1 MKTYRG
7 GPESRLLWPAGPEE
21 KLGRWVRIRSVWR
34 KVGDVDMYG
43 LNYWTHVCFILDT
56 KFRDV
61 KISINGEEPISITD
75 EEIMIEAPNDL
86 KNGFKIGQSDQAEGP
101 KQFVGSI
108 TNIKFFEYHE
118 KLDIKEVTKNLCIF
132 RENLWADSQWLTYGK
147 IEETVAD
154 EGDVCRQSRTYQIS
168 APINMS
174 WIEAIET
181 CRKLGSGKMTEIQD
195 QDHLDYTVRRFNN
208 LKDQCEA
215 IWTPLTDENVEG
227 KFVSEI
233 TGELAGFLPWDTLEK
248 GSAVKDEFLATK

>member
-1 MKTYRG
+1 MTGRG
-7 GPESRLLWPAGPEE
+7 
-21 KLGRWVRIRSVWR
+21 
-34 KVGDVDMYG
+34 Y
-43 LNYWTHVCFILDT
+43 
-56 KFRDV
+56 
-61 KISINGEEPISITD
+61 
-75 EEIMIEAPNDL
+75 
-86 KNGFKIGQSDQAEGP
+86 
-101 KQFVGSI
+101 
-108 TNIKFFEYHE
+108 FFEYHE

-174 WIEAIET
+174 WIEGIET

-195 QDHLDYTVRRFNN
+195 QDHLDYTVRRFIN

-227 KFVSEI
+227 RFVSEI
-233 TGELAGFLPWDTLEK
+233 TGELAGFLPWDTLEPD
-248 GSAVKDEFLATK
+248 GFEQQNYIIIQVATKKYKDWSGSYHKACVACDLEIATKFHLTGLCEETHLDSVYFLNNHANALEYKGMHTTIRYQIVHTHRLFSNVSYF